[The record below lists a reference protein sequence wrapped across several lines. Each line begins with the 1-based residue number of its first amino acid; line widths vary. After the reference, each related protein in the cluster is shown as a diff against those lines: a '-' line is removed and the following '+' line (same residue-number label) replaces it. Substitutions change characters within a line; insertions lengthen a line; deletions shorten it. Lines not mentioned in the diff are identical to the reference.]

1 MVLAQPPTKDWEK
14 STVHNM
20 EWDAIKEGMGIALH
34 SLLGT
39 TFELGGKSGGPR
51 AGRAASILLMNS
63 HQCKQGDLEG
73 E

>member
-1 MVLAQPPTKDWEK
+1 MVLAQPPTYDWEK

-20 EWDAIKEGMGIALH
+20 EWGATKEGLGTVLH

-63 HQCKQGDLEG
+63 HQCKQGAREG